1 MAVTR
6 SSRTPSSTSYSKNVK
21 PCHIHNEPPANSF
34 KSISI
39 EPKPRRYPFRHP
51 ERRRPG
57 QGVTLHSTGARPT
70 RSSKKLPAI
79 PTNSAVDL
87 SQARSHRHSNS
98 DLSQHC
104 ERSFK
109 PIYNYRAKRRMGNLK
124 RFNMACIRSANK
136 TLDIWE
142 SWDATYRESPYEMKR
157 NAALVT
163 TAIQTSHYFTKHFE
177 DVGGDNKPKL
187 YKHETIQRLNESVL
201 RRSPGLP
208 IV

>member
-6 SSRTPSSTSYSKNVK
+6 SSRTPSSTSYSKKVK
-21 PCHIHNEPPANSF
+21 PCHVHNESPTNSP

-39 EPKPRRYPFRHP
+39 EPRPPRYPFHHP
-51 ERRRPG
+51 ERRRPE
-57 QGVTLHSTGARPT
+57 QG
-70 RSSKKLPAI
+70 KKLPAI

-87 SQARSHRHSNS
+87 SQARSHRHRNS
-98 DLSQHC
+98 DRSQHRKRPC
-104 ERSFK
+104 K
-109 PIYNYRAKRRMGNLK
+109 PICKYRAKRSIRNLK
-124 RFNMACIRSANK
+124 RFNMAWTRSANK

-142 SWDATYRESPYEMKR
+142 SWGATDKGSPKKMKR

-163 TAIQTSHYFTKHFE
+163 ATIQTSHYFIKHFE
-177 DVGGDNKPKL
+177 DVRGDNTPKL

-201 RRSPGLP
+201 RWPPRLP